1 MTRNVALHQMIL
13 LHNEL
18 TRLEDYAYVTDTPM
32 DRRIDQL
39 NTRIVYL
46 MNHFTIT
53 TRDYFEYIALVNHK
67 IYTFS

>member
-18 TRLEDYAYVTDTPM
+18 TSVEDYAYLTDTFM
-32 DRRIDQL
+32 DRRIDIL
-39 NTRIVYL
+39 NSRIVYL

-53 TRDYFEYIALVNHK
+53 TRDYFEYVALVNHK
-67 IYTFS
+67 ISTFN